1 MKNNPLIIIALF
13 AMMLPLTVYQA
24 LASEKKMPVF
34 VSILPQKY
42 FVEKIGGNLVEVSV
56 MVEPGANPHTYEP
69 KPAQMIKLSSSKI
82 FFTIG
87 INFEDIWLKKITAAS
102 PDIKIVRTDEGIQ
115 KLVMDEDGH
124 EGESGDDKK
133 SHNHEKGEPDPHIWL
148 SPKLVLKQ
156 AEIIKNALIETDPV
170 NSKIYEK
177 GHLDFENEIKALD
190 SELTSVF
197 EKTENRKFIVFHPSW
212 GYFAKAYNLEQ
223 VPIEIE
229 GKQPKPAQ
237 MKNLIITARNLGIK
251 MVFAQ
256 PQFSTQTADTIA
268 REIGGK
274 VAFADPLAENWAE
287 NLRKTASQFKNE
299 AR

>member
-1 MKNNPLIIIALF
+1 MKNKALFIIALF
-13 AMMLPLTVYQA
+13 AMTLPLTVYQA
-24 LASEKKMPVF
+24 DASEKKMSVF

-42 FVEKIGGNLVEVSV
+42 FVEKIGGNLVEVNV

-69 KPAQMIKLSSSKI
+69 KPAQMIKLSSAKI

-87 INFEDIWLKKITAAS
+87 INFEDIWLKKITSAS
-102 PDIKIVRTDEGIQ
+102 PDIKIIRTDKGVQ

-124 EGESGDDKK
+124 EGEPGGDKN

-156 AEIIKNALIETDPV
+156 AEIIKNALIEIDPE
-170 NSKIYEK
+170 NSQIYEK
-177 GHLDFENEIKALD
+177 GHLDFAAEIKALD
-190 SELTSVF
+190 AELTSIF
-197 EKTENRKFIVFHPSW
+197 EKADNRRFIVFHPSW
-212 GYFAKAYNLEQ
+212 GYFARDYNLEQ
-223 VPIEIE
+223 IPIEIE

-237 MKNLIITARNLGIK
+237 MKKLIITARNLGIK

-256 PQFSTQTADTIA
+256 PQFSTQTADAIA

-274 VAFADPLAENWAE
+274 VAFADPLAENWTE
-287 NLRKTASQFKNE
+287 NLRKTASQFKYE

>member
-1 MKNNPLIIIALF
+1 MKNMAIFLIALF
-13 AMMLPLTVYQA
+13 TMMHPLAVCQT
-24 LASEKKMPVF
+24 LASEKKMSVF

-42 FVEKIGGNLVEVSV
+42 FVKKIGGDLVEVNV

-69 KPAQMIKLSSSKI
+69 KPAQMIKLASAKI

-102 PDIKIVRTDEGIQ
+102 PDIKIVRTDEGIS
-115 KLVMDEDGH
+115 KLVMDEEGH
-124 EGESGDDKK
+124 GVESGHDDNDHHHK
-133 SHNHEKGEPDPHIWL
+133 KGEPDPHIWL

-156 AEIIKNALIETDPV
+156 AEIIKRALIETDPA
-170 NSKIYEK
+170 NSQIYEK
-177 GHLDFENEIKALD
+177 GHLDFKNEVNALD
-190 SELTSVF
+190 AELASVF
-197 EKTENRKFIVFHPSW
+197 EKKDNKKFIVFHPSW

-237 MKNLIITARNLGIK
+237 MKNLIITARSLGIK

-274 VAFADPLAENWAE
+274 VAFADPLAENWSE
-287 NLRKTASQFKNE
+287 NLRKTASHFKDE